1 MMDEAWYL
9 RLAARLSEALEVTE
23 AVSREARCLR
33 DASRQHR
40 PSS

>member
-1 MMDEAWYL
+1 MDEAWYL
-9 RLAARLSEALEVTE
+9 RLAARPSEALEATE
-23 AVSREARCLR
+23 AASREARLLR